1 MNSRRA
7 LLLLILTAVVVLVGF
22 DPAMAQ
28 CAMCKAT
35 IENSADAAAASEGLN
50 MASLV
55 LLLPPVTLF
64 SGLFALIYRY
74 RNVQGHRQLP
84 PSRS

>member
-1 MNSRRA
+1 MNRRRIC
-7 LLLLILTAVVVLVGF
+7 LLLILAAVIVLAGF
-22 DPAMAQ
+22 DSALAQ

-35 IENSADAAAASEGLN
+35 IENSTDAAAASKGLS

-55 LLLPPVTLF
+55 LLVPPVVIF
-64 SGLFALIYRY
+64 SGLFVMIYRY
-74 RNVQGHRQLP
+74 RNVQGHRHLP